1 MHANC
6 FKGLTNTAV
15 LHRIVN
21 CLIVR
26 LINRLCECFSLA
38 DGSGPL
44 GKSITCLTGQRD
56 LPWSVWWTISDNGP
70 DLSVLHSTV
79 LSWTSPKPP
88 FAPRLLLATQG
99 VVWTGETFLLPNNS
113 KRRRETVLDNI
124 VYRFRP
130 SSSFVSWDLA
140 GQLFRVFVVCGREII
155 IITEVLQLL

>member
-6 FKGLTNTAV
+6 FKGLV

-26 LINRLCECFSLA
+26 LITRLCECFSLA

-99 VVWTGETFLLPNNS
+99 VVWTGVSCYRATA
-113 KRRRETVLDNI
+113 RDREKQCWI
-124 VYRFRP
+124 I
-130 SSSFVSWDLA
+130 SFT
-140 GQLFRVFVVCGREII
+140 VFVQAVALFHGI
-155 IITEVLQLL
+155 